1 MTMTCIYIF
10 FHSRDPAM
18 SPQGGLTMGQTAE
31 GRSPPVEQSVGSWD
45 RGRGAD
51 PHTWTSA
58 LQHGVP
64 PYREQ
69 KELLADDSVSS
80 ADMLPRPSPRGAVS
94 MTEESVALAPLCY
107 KRRREWQWNSR
118 AGNVV
123 KSMGVCNSAD
133 SQNDRGPPQDPR

>member
-1 MTMTCIYIF
+1 
-10 FHSRDPAM
+10 
-18 SPQGGLTMGQTAE
+18 MGQTAE

-80 ADMLPRPSPRGAVS
+80 ADATTALPTGS
-94 MTEESVALAPLCY
+94 SVNDGGFGCSSISRAD
-107 KRRREWQWNSR
+107 RQWNSWDGGV
-118 AGNVV
+118 AA
-123 KSMGVCNSAD
+123 SMGDCNSYTPT
-133 SQNDRGPPQDPR
+133 S

>member
-1 MTMTCIYIF
+1 MTCIYIF

-80 ADMLPRPSPRGAVS
+80 ADATTALPTGS
-94 MTEESVALAPLCY
+94 SV
-107 KRRREWQWNSR
+107 
-118 AGNVV
+118 
-123 KSMGVCNSAD
+123 
-133 SQNDRGPPQDPR
+133 NDRGVGCSCSSVLQAASGVAVE